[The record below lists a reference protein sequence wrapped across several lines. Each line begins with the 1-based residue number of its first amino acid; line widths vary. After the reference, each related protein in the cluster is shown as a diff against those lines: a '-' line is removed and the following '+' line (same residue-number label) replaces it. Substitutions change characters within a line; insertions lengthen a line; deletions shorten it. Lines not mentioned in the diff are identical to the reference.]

1 MATVSLVI
9 PTNRPAACLTP
20 CLNAIAGLDFALDE
34 VEVVVVFNGVADGA
48 APPGGPWPFRLVTD
62 NLPEANICAAK
73 NRALD
78 HAAGQWIILINDD
91 TFVEP
96 SFVAAHLAAHRGLD
110 RPGMVLG
117 RSVWKTYDDE
127 TVFDRM
133 IAGTSMIFFYDRLV
147 PHRWY
152 NFRHAWNLNL
162 SLHRRYADAIRFD
175 ERLRPVNFDDVEWA
189 YRMEEVCGLKVWYAP
204 EAVSLHDH
212 RYTLDGYLHRE
223 YHLGQMAALLW
234 RCNPDCFRAIY
245 GADLDAP
252 YLEYCRRYVEIEGRG
267 EGELRARLGR
277 IVSGPASELTVG
289 GLWRQE
295 LLSLLYDAHLPLK
308 RLAFRR
314 GLLSAV
320 REARPA
326 VAFERVA
333 VAL

>member
-1 MATVSLVI
+1 MAIVSIVI
-9 PTNRPAACLTP
+9 PTNRPAAQLVP
-20 CLNAIAGLDFALDE
+20 CLNAIAGLDFDLNE
-34 VEVVVVFNGVADGA
+34 IEVVAVFNGVADDRDS
-48 APPGGPWPFRLVTD
+48 PGGEWPFRLVTD
-62 NLPEANICAAK
+62 SLPEANICAAK
-73 NRALD
+73 NRAFD
-78 HAAGQWIILINDD
+78 YATGAWIILINDD

-96 SFVAAHLAAHRGLD
+96 GFVAAHLAAHRRLE

-133 IAGTSMIFFYDRLV
+133 IAGTSMIFFYDRLAAGGW
-147 PHRWY
+147 H

-162 SLHRRYADAIRFD
+162 SFHRRYMQEVRFD
-175 ERLRPVNFDDVEWA
+175 ERLKPVNFDDVEWA
-189 YRMEEVCGLKVWYAP
+189 YRMEEIHGLKVWYEP
-204 EAVSLHDH
+204 GAVSLHDH

-277 IVSGPASELTVG
+277 IVSAPASELTVG
-289 GLWRQE
+289 GLWRGE
-295 LLSLLYDAHLPLK
+295 LLALLYDAHLPLK

-326 VAFERVA
+326 VPFERVA
-333 VAL
+333 VAM